1 MSTLFRAGRL
11 TTLGLSAFLVI
22 AGTATAAAQEGT
34 RPGLTPM
41 EKDFV
46 NSWAMAMNYELA
58 AARVAETMGRSEAV
72 RRFASAMLADHGT
85 IIRDVGAA
93 VASADRAVT
102 LPTALSVAGNERMRA
117 LQAATPEAFDMTY
130 RAQMLSSH
138 TEAQAALVSFL
149 ESTTTDS
156 GLRAAALNAKARIDA
171 HLNAAK
177 ELPRRT

>member
-1 MSTLFRAGRL
+1 MFTSFRVRHLA
-11 TTLGLSAFLVI
+11 TAGLSAFLMV
-22 AGTATAAAQEGT
+22 AGARSGAAQEGT

-85 IIRDVGAA
+85 IVRDVGAA
-93 VASADRAVT
+93 VASADRTVT
-102 LPTALSVAGNERMRA
+102 LPSALSVAGNERMRA
-117 LQAATPEAFDMTY
+117 LQAATPETFDMTY

-138 TEAQAALVSFL
+138 TEAQAALAAFL
-149 ESTTTDS
+149 ESTTTNS